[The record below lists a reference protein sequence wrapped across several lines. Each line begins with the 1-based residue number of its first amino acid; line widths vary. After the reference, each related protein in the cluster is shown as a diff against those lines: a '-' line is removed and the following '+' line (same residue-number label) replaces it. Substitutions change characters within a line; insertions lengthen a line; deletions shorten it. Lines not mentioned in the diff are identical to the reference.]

1 MLHEDKI
8 INPLMNDKKVKGYLK
23 KIKDFDKNTYE
34 HCVRLSI
41 LSMYL
46 AYKNSFSQEEI
57 KMLGYA
63 GLLHDIGKLDI
74 PIQILHRKRKL
85 TDEEKKI
92 VQEHPRLSFLRLND
106 PEFQEIR
113 KIIVAHHEFQTK
125 SYPRTNNDRR
135 QEQRLNIE
143 RRKENGKIKKLAEIL
158 SICDMYDALASKR
171 CYKKPLNKE
180 EIEERIRKQFTGQKK
195 YIKQILNVPKDLSRC

>member
-8 INPLMNDKKVKGYLK
+8 INPLMNDKKVKDYLK
-23 KIKDFDKNTYE
+23 KIK
-34 HCVRLSI
+34 
-41 LSMYL
+41 
-46 AYKNSFSQEEI
+46 
-57 KMLGYA
+57 
-63 GLLHDIGKLDI
+63 
-74 PIQILHRKRKL
+74 
-85 TDEEKKI
+85 
-92 VQEHPRLSFLRLND
+92 
-106 PEFQEIR
+106 
-113 KIIVAHHEFQTK
+113 VAHHEFQTK